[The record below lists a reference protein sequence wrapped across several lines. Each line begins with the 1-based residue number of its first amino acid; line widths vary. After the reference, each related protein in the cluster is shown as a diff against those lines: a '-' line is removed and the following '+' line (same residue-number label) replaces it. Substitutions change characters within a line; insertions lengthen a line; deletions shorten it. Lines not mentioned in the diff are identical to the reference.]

1 MVFEASQTNIRCSS
15 KTLHRSHLGAKIDC
29 SPSDFQPMKQFIQT
43 DYPRVARF
51 PTRWSRGTKTLGMR
65 LAGVALGIFILG
77 LGTHICG
84 QIGVSSILGVSQN
97 QDLVLQTNQVN
108 NRIDNDNVSP
118 NPVYQLCVCNMPT
131 VNCKQRMAAAH

>member
-1 MVFEASQTNIRCSS
+1 MVCEASQKNIQCSA

-29 SPSDFQPMKQFIQT
+29 SRSDFQPMKQFIQT

-65 LAGVALGIFILG
+65 LAGVAIRVFTLG

-84 QIGVSSILGVSQN
+84 QIGVPSIFGGSQN
-97 QDLVLQTNQVN
+97 QDLALRTNQVN
-108 NRIDNDNVSP
+108 NRIDNDNVYP
-118 NPVYQLCVCNMPT
+118 YPVYQLCVCNMLT